1 MLSWLAVDQIK
12 IIPGLLPPGFAH
24 LGLPRYRAVS
34 SCKMICRTVEN
45 NYDAKCA
52 SILISVVRTC
62 NRSP

>member
-34 SCKMICRTVEN
+34 SCKMFSRIAGKE
-45 NYDAKCA
+45 YDAKYA
-52 SILISVVRTC
+52 SITISFLYR
-62 NRSP
+62 